1 MITTNL
7 PELVNQLRQLGDV
20 RVLDHLDT
28 IELHVSSS
36 VNTDALDELVCDAL
50 FVDPLG
56 RKANERGCTLELAK
70 RNKLRPASDMR
81 VVGSGS
87 SARYEC

>member
-7 PELVNQLRQLGDV
+7 PDFVSQLHQFGDV
-20 RVLDHLDT
+20 RVMDHLDT
-28 IELHVSSS
+28 IELRFTNT
-36 VNTDALDELVCDAL
+36 VNTEALDELVCDAL

-56 RKANERGCTLELAK
+56 REAKGRGWTLELAK
-70 RNKLRPASDMR
+70 RKKLRHSSDMR